1 MIEVNDVSRLMMYYC
16 GTQFSGFRH
25 NKKQHNNH
33 SNMRTI
39 DGDED
44 DDETTFVK

>member
-25 NKKQHNNH
+25 KKNLQHH
-33 SNMRTI
+33 MMRTM
-39 DGDED
+39 DGDEDD